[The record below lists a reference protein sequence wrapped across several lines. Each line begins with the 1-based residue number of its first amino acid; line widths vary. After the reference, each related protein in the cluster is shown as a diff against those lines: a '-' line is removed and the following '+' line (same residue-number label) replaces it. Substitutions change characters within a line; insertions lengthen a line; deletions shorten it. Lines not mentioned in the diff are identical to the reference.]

1 MLTAIVASLVS
12 ALVAAI
18 VSVLTTRYTLKHGP
32 DYSQQIRGLQHTIQ
46 SLAKTQEDLRQQ
58 QAEQAKREE
67 ERHKAQ
73 LKRLEAAN
81 WKPHAEIISVNEG
94 LEHVNKLSII
104 STDKFRVISVS
115 LLSDTGAKVHQI
127 LKNDLTAEVVSAQ
140 NIKIPH
146 SALNQL
152 AARSPTYF
160 QLSKF
165 EGAVRFTVERV
176 DGERTLYTGEVKFT
190 AESMMLGNTMW
201 FHLVG

>member
-1 MLTAIVASLVS
+1 MLIAIIASLVS
-12 ALVAAI
+12 ALVAAV
-18 VSVLTTRYTLKHGP
+18 VSILTTRYTLKHGP
-32 DYSQQIRGLQHTIQ
+32 DYSGQIRGLHDTIQ

-104 STDKFRVISVS
+104 SADKFRVISVS
-115 LLSDTGAKVHQI
+115 LLSETGAKVHDI
-127 LKNDLTAEVVSAQ
+127 LKNDLTAEVVSAK

-146 SALNQL
+146 PALNQL

-165 EGAVRFTVERV
+165 DGAIQFTVERA
-176 DGERTLYTGEVKFT
+176 DGEEALYTGELKFT
-190 AESMMLGNTMW
+190 AESTMLGNTMW